1 MSLLPLFPFFRYVL
15 PPPSRPRYNPD
26 NVNDIYPT
34 RNASPTNF
42 GHYVPQT
49 QSLPQQPQVNYNDI
63 NVAPRETSVVPQLAV
78 QYVANL
84 GNRYYAIV
92 PAHQQQ
98 TYQQQWNNNL
108 KPIFWKGDLLQEKP
122 FGKYNAKLKK
132 YKAFETK
139 QKFIPYYT
147 VSEISLWASY
157 QWDFAGIS
165 WPRKEKRHQLT

>member
-1 MSLLPLFPFFRYVL
+1 M

-26 NVNDIYPT
+26 NFNDNIYPT

-42 GHYVPQT
+42 GHYVPT
-49 QSLPQQPQVNYNDI
+49 PQSQPKPLINYNYNDI
-63 NVAPRETSVVPQLAV
+63 NVAHYQTSVVPQLAV
-78 QYVANL
+78 QYVANI

-92 PAHQQQ
+92 PAASQQQ
-98 TYQQQWNNNL
+98 NYNHNNL
-108 KPIFWKGDLLQEKP
+108 KPIFWKGDALQEKP

-147 VSEISLWASY
+147 VSLVCCN
-157 QWDFAGIS
+157 
-165 WPRKEKRHQLT
+165 

>member
-1 MSLLPLFPFFRYVL
+1 MIITWACCLLIISYSQSLCRYVL

-42 GHYVPQT
+42 GHYIPQA
-49 QSLPQQPQVNYNDI
+49 PAQQPQGGGYN
-63 NVAPRETSVVPQLAV
+63 NHFFGQNQPRQTSVVPQLAV
-78 QYVANL
+78 QYVANI

-92 PAHQQQ
+92 PAATTTYQQHQQQ
-98 TYQQQWNNNL
+98 QPQNHNAL
-108 KPIFWKGDLLQEKP
+108 KPVYWKGDLLEKP

-132 YKAFETK
+132 YKAFESK

-147 VSEISLWASY
+147 VRRFFS
-157 QWDFAGIS
+157 
-165 WPRKEKRHQLT
+165 

>member
-1 MSLLPLFPFFRYVL
+1 MELSLRVHRRYVL

-26 NVNDIYPT
+26 NVNDLYPT

-42 GHYVPQT
+42 GHYVPT
-49 QSLPQQPQVNYNDI
+49 PQAQPKQQVNYNYNDI
-63 NVAPRETSVVPQLAV
+63 NVAPYQTSVVPQLAV
-78 QYVANL
+78 QYVANI

-92 PAHQQQ
+92 PAPQQQ
-98 TYQQQWNNNL
+98 QSYNQLHNNL
-108 KPIFWKGDLLQEKP
+108 KPIFWKGDALQEKP

-147 VSEISLWASY
+147 VSRVLSFLIN
-157 QWDFAGIS
+157 
-165 WPRKEKRHQLT
+165 